1 MARLAAAT
9 SWELGRGQKK
19 ATLEP
24 LGPTRLLLCG
34 HPHCQAATALKAAL
48 ARQARNLD
56 IELDLAE
63 APTVCRGRCE
73 GGPYVGLSQWGL
85 FYGGL
90 QPRATEDLVAETCL
104 AGRLIFPRL
113 LISPLTVTDHRVL
126 YIKEQE
132 VLLLLDQKLCLL
144 KAAAYLFRF
153 NAAESC
159 GKCTPCRLGI
169 PRLETILRRLED
181 GQADEAELTELKLLT
196 QMMAEDAYCDFAGK
210 ITAPLRLLWQA
221 RPEFL
226 LQHLEAGC
234 PQAGSDLVPL
244 GEGGLDAV

>member
-9 SWELGRGQKK
+9 PWELGRGQKE
-19 ATLEP
+19 APREP

-34 HPHCQAATALKAAL
+34 HPHCQAAAAFKAAL
-48 ARQARNLD
+48 ARESRNFEM
-56 IELDLAE
+56 ELDLAE
-63 APTVCRGRCE
+63 APTACQGRCG
-73 GGPYVGLSQWGL
+73 GGPYVGLAQWGL
-85 FYGGL
+85 FFGGFH
-90 QPRATEDLVAETCL
+90 PREAADLVAETCL
-104 AGRLIFPRL
+104 AGRLLFPRL
-113 LISPLTVTDHRVL
+113 LISPRTVTDHRVL
-126 YIKEQE
+126 YIKDEG
-132 VLLLLDQKLCLL
+132 VLLLLDQRLCLL

-159 GKCTPCRLGI
+159 GKCAPCRLGV
-169 PRLETILRRLED
+169 PRLATILRRFET
-181 GQADEAELTELKLLT
+181 GQADEEELAELKALT

-226 LQHLEAGC
+226 QQHLEAGC

-244 GEGGLDAV
+244 GEGGPDAE